1 MLTGDRGAGRVYT
14 VSTCTLAV
22 REGEIM
28 AVRQLPNGK
37 YEIRYPSHRN
47 PKGRISYRFRVIGYS
62 KRKANDL
69 EKKLYSDFKER
80 EVRGIAHQ
88 SEKRKEYGVSDLL
101 DWLHWS

>member
-28 AVRQLPNGK
+28 AVKQLPNGK
-37 YEIRYPSHRN
+37 YEIRYPSHRS

-80 EVRGIAHQ
+80 
-88 SEKRKEYGVSDLL
+88 
-101 DWLHWS
+101 